1 MQTYNQ
7 IIKLNRQFADA
18 HYQIKTFGNG
28 EAYNIVLHDKE
39 NWFTYPL
46 MWMEDLSQNFNDNE
60 FTYNFRVYFVAQVAQ
75 VRDEETDLESTN
87 ENEVKSDMIQC
98 AQDLLSFWAKDTTYP
113 ELDLIKT
120 GSIQTF
126 TDKFSDRVTG
136 CSVDLKLKQGFRYN
150 KCAIPMSGVTP
161 PPSVVCL
168 PVQISINSVSFA
180 ELSSGASLDIPIQYE
195 NGTAVGTNVD
205 GVITIPDPIT
215 CVDATVTVN
224 GGEFDTVASG
234 GTLDVP
240 IQYVNGS
247 PIGTNVDGIIQIPN
261 PITCADVIV
270 NINGELWAEVPSGD
284 TENIIV
290 RQSTGST
297 QVGEIQG
304 AYYRIADSV
313 AVLKDTAGTTISS
326 TDIKAEGS
334 ANIVAPDSTITVNG
348 GAFDTVVSGGTLD
361 VEVEYETSLDNPI
374 QSIVSNKI
382 IIVDPIVLPTNRIY
396 LRPEPTGEIYVPGS
410 SFYLDGCDS
419 WMIYNNIDP
428 IVQTSSGIPM
438 VIDKSKR
445 WKLIPDNVFGHKF
458 RFTGSTGGYYD
469 PETLSFYDSDGTVS
483 TYASAFPS
491 DYMIDNSTGLGWQTS
506 GGIANFTFEN
516 ALANV
521 ASLSHAGFDD
531 WYLPNLNQLMS
542 VTDYGYNAP
551 LGSTGD
557 FNPIFTGGISN
568 STKWTSTTIKG
579 LETRVWIVQVIGAVP
594 NNTLKTNITR
604 YIAFRFHFS

>member
-113 ELDLIKT
+113 ELDLVKT

-161 PPSVVCL
+161 PPSAVCL

-195 NGTAVGTNVD
+195 NGTPIGTNVD
-205 GVITIPDPIT
+205 GVITIPNPIT

-224 GGEFDTVASG
+224 GGEFDTVESG

-240 IQYVNGS
+240 VEYVNGT

-297 QVGEIQG
+297 QIGEIQG

-313 AVLKDTAGTTISS
+313 AVLKDTSGTIISS
-326 TDIKAEGS
+326 TDIKAEDS
-334 ANIVAPDSTITVNG
+334 ADIVAPDSTITVNG

-361 VEVEYETSLDNPI
+361 VPVEYVNGT
-374 QSIVSNKI
+374 
-382 IIVDPIVLPTNRIY
+382 
-396 LRPEPTGEIYVPGS
+396 PTGTNVRRY
-410 SFYLDGCDS
+410 Y
-419 WMIYNNIDP
+419 
-428 IVQTSSGIPM
+428 
-438 VIDKSKR
+438 
-445 WKLIPDNVFGHKF
+445 KLI
-458 RFTGSTGGYYD
+458 
-469 PETLSFYDSDGTVS
+469 TLLF
-483 TYASAFPS
+483 AQ
-491 DYMIDNSTGLGWQTS
+491 MQ
-506 GGIANFTFEN
+506 
-516 ALANV
+516 
-521 ASLSHAGFDD
+521 
-531 WYLPNLNQLMS
+531 
-542 VTDYGYNAP
+542 
-551 LGSTGD
+551 
-557 FNPIFTGGISN
+557 
-568 STKWTSTTIKG
+568 
-579 LETRVWIVQVIGAVP
+579 R
-594 NNTLKTNITR
+594 
-604 YIAFRFHFS
+604 